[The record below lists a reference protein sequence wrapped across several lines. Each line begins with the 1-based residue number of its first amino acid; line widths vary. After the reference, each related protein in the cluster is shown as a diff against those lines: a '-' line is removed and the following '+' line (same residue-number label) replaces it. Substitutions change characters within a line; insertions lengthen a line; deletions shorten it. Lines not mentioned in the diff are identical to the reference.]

1 MGYNEGM
8 RILYVEDEKYL
19 AEAVIHLL
27 KKEKINVDWTADGEE
42 GLEMALKPNYDAI
55 VLDIMLPHVSGLTIL
70 ETIRNRG
77 IKTPVIMLSALN
89 EVEDKIR
96 GLDYGADDYLAKPFK
111 TAELIARLRALVRR
125 PALVDTKVL
134 NYEDLE
140 LDLDNRTLNGVE
152 LTDKEAGIFE
162 MLMRTPGLAVTK
174 EQILAH
180 VWGPEAEFEENYVE
194 VYISYLRKKLKGL
207 KSCVEIKTIR
217 SLGYKLCS
225 KN

>member
-1 MGYNEGM
+1 M

-27 KKEKINVDWTADGEE
+27 KKEKIDVDWVDDGEE
-42 GLEMALKPNYDAI
+42 GLELALKPNYDAL
-55 VLDIMLPHVSGLTIL
+55 VLDIMLPHLSGLEIL
-70 ETIRNRG
+70 TAIRGRG

-111 TAELIARLRALVRR
+111 TAELIARLKALMRR
-125 PALVDTKVL
+125 PALRDAKVL
-134 NYEDLE
+134 KYEDLE
-140 LDLDNRTLNGVE
+140 FNLSERTLNGIE

-162 MLMRTPGLAVTK
+162 MLIQSPGSTVTK

-180 VWGPEAEFEENYVE
+180 VWGAEAEFEENYVE

-207 KSCVEIKTIR
+207 KSRVGIKTIR
-217 SLGYKLCS
+217 GLGYKL
-225 KN
+225 NNV